1 MVTLSVVNRFC
12 CCSLLKQ
19 AREEELNDVYDV
31 CFLLCCWPWPLWPE
45 EEGFVGWVRAKN
57 NVEKEQ
63 TAPNLPTSPIYHT

>member
-1 MVTLSVVNRFC
+1 MMYTMSVSFC
-12 CCSLLKQ
+12 VVGLG
-19 AREEELNDVYDV
+19 
-31 CFLLCCWPWPLWPE
+31 LCRPE